1 MNLKKNCFTINSYHQ
16 AVEIILISKKNN
28 VTPILLIKYYII
40 NGLGISWLSELKSML
55 ENKFKPK
62 DFKIFAEV
70 KKNYGLF
77 ICLVEKKIN
86 YVAVIGSEETLKR
99 LTQIAKL
106 NKVVINPS
114 FSIVDLSKSKNI
126 NLKLTNIYNKN

>member
-16 AVEIILISKKNN
+16 AVEIILISKKNKII
-28 VTPILLIKYYII
+28 PILLIKYYLIS
-40 NGLGISWLSELKSML
+40 GLGVSWLNELKSML
-55 ENKFKPK
+55 ENKFRPK
-62 DFKIFAEV
+62 DFKIFIEV

-77 ICLVEKKIN
+77 ISLVEEKIN
-86 YVAVIGSEETLKR
+86 YIAVRGNEETLKR

-114 FSIVDLSKSKNI
+114 FSVVDLSKSKNI
-126 NLKLTNIYNKN
+126 RLKLKNIFKIN

>member
-1 MNLKKNCFTINSYHQ
+1 
-16 AVEIILISKKNN
+16 
-28 VTPILLIKYYII
+28 
-40 NGLGISWLSELKSML
+40 ML

-62 DFKIFAEV
+62 DFKIFVDV

-77 ICLVEKKIN
+77 ISLIEERIN
-86 YVAVIGSEETLKR
+86 YIAVKGNENSIER

-114 FSIVDLSKSKNI
+114 FSVVDLSKSKNI
-126 NLKLTNIYNKN
+126 SLKLKNIYNKINLNTD

>member
-40 NGLGISWLSELKSML
+40 NGLGISWFSELKFML
-55 ENKFKPK
+55 ENKFRTK
-62 DFKIFAEV
+62 DFKIFVEV

-77 ICLVEKKIN
+77 ISLVEEKIN
-86 YVAVIGSEETLKR
+86 YIAVKGSEETIQR

-114 FSIVDLSKSKNI
+114 FSIVDTAESKNI
-126 NLKLTNIYNKN
+126 NLKLKNIYNKN

>member
-40 NGLGISWLSELKSML
+40 NGLGISWFSELKFML
-55 ENKFKPK
+55 ENKFRTK
-62 DFKIFAEV
+62 DFKIFVEV

-77 ICLVEKKIN
+77 ISLVEEKIN
-86 YVAVIGSEETLKR
+86 YIAVKGSEETIQR

-114 FSIVDLSKSKNI
+114 FSIVDTAGSKNI
-126 NLKLTNIYNKN
+126 NLKLKNIYNKN